1 LRTKVDIFPRLSL
14 PQAKMTVIG
23 TVIAGRYFRGRSN
36 LRRECAAFPP
46 QFLGIDPL
54 KSVAGRN
61 KSAKTIME
69 AKIITAIGRR
79 DEAFEVIPC
88 LENLTRPGMTVVILV
103 PYPLEFWPYIRG
115 HWVTTESVR
124 AATELGREI
133 ITGYSWESQQELAER
148 KFAAVREAL
157 GMKGVEVEVNFYTGS
172 LKEALL
178 KYSADPKVFW
188 IVRPAS
194 TGRLFG
200 RLLGR
205 IVAPFR
211 STTLAPSWSLF
222 QIAHR
227 RGAYRRTG

>member
-1 LRTKVDIFPRLSL
+1 
-14 PQAKMTVIG
+14 MTVIG

-61 KSAKTIME
+61 KRAKTIME

-133 ITGYSWESQQELAER
+133 IARYSWESQQELAER

-211 STTLAPSWSLF
+211 STKLAPSWSLF

>member
-1 LRTKVDIFPRLSL
+1 
-14 PQAKMTVIG
+14 
-23 TVIAGRYFRGRSN
+23 
-36 LRRECAAFPP
+36 
-46 QFLGIDPL
+46 
-54 KSVAGRN
+54 
-61 KSAKTIME
+61 ME

-133 ITGYSWESQQELAER
+133 IARYSWESQQKLAER
-148 KFAAVREAL
+148 KFAAVREGL
-157 GMKGVEVEVNFYTGS
+157 GMKGVYVEVIFYTGS

-178 KYSADPKVFW
+178 KYSADPNVFW

-211 STTLAPSWSLF
+211 STKLAPSWSLF
-222 QIAHR
+222 RIAHR
-227 RGAYRRTG
+227 RGACRRTG

>member
-1 LRTKVDIFPRLSL
+1 
-14 PQAKMTVIG
+14 
-23 TVIAGRYFRGRSN
+23 
-36 LRRECAAFPP
+36 
-46 QFLGIDPL
+46 
-54 KSVAGRN
+54 
-61 KSAKTIME
+61 ME
-69 AKIITAIGRR
+69 AKIITAIGRW
-79 DEAFEVIPC
+79 DEPFEVIPC

-103 PYPLEFWPYIRG
+103 RYPLEFWPYIRG

-124 AATELGREI
+124 TAMEVGREI
-133 ITGYSWESQQELAER
+133 IARYSWENQQEIAER

-157 GMKGVEVEVNFYTGS
+157 GMKGVEVEVNFYAGS

-194 TGRLFG
+194 TGRFFG

-211 STTLAPSWSLF
+211 STKLASSWSLF
-222 QIAHR
+222 RIAHR
-227 RGAYRRTG
+227 RGACRRTG

>member
-1 LRTKVDIFPRLSL
+1 
-14 PQAKMTVIG
+14 
-23 TVIAGRYFRGRSN
+23 
-36 LRRECAAFPP
+36 
-46 QFLGIDPL
+46 
-54 KSVAGRN
+54 
-61 KSAKTIME
+61 ME
-69 AKIITAIGRR
+69 AKIITAIRRR

-103 PYPLEFWPYIRG
+103 RYPLEFWPYIRG

-124 AATELGREI
+124 TATEVGREI
-133 ITGYSWESQQELAER
+133 IARYSWENQQEIAER

-157 GMKGVEVEVNFYTGS
+157 GMKGVEVEVNFYAGS

-194 TGRLFG
+194 TGRFFG

-211 STTLAPSWSLF
+211 STKLAPSWSLF
-222 QIAHR
+222 RIAHR
-227 RGAYRRTG
+227 RGACRRTG